1 MKRYLMLAAA
11 LLSGWGG
18 LALAEPKLAPAT
30 PPVDVPDRAVLL
42 VDEVRAIRNFPV
54 LVAERLGYLRDDRTV
69 VTVVNTRN
77 EVWHGDQLRDGRI
90 DAVLAYYHH
99 NIANQAQ
106 GFQTQAIVTLGLS
119 PGMQV
124 LVSNRAKARLHTPAD
139 LKGARILAGGAGS
152 SKTTVANALVMAGGL
167 QLQDY
172 VRLGTEGKEKNAAAL
187 ADGSAD
193 LVVAPVPDG
202 DYYLQRGVAS
212 VFADLTTVAGTRAAL
227 GDVFPTSTVYMASAR
242 IKAHPEIARLLARA
256 FVRTLRYINTHTPE
270 QIAALIPADV
280 KGKDEAAYLAVLRE
294 QIGMFAS
301 NGRMPEAA
309 ARQEWRVL
317 TAFEPEYAKVKV
329 EDTYTNRFVDEA
341 SALER

>member
-1 MKRYLMLAAA
+1 MKRYILAVALAAA
-11 LLSGWGG
+11 FGTT
-18 LALAEPKLAPAT
+18 AQAEPKLAPPTT
-30 PPVDVPDRAVLL
+30 PVEVSNRVVLL
-42 VDEVRAIRNFPV
+42 VDEIRAIRNFPV
-54 LVAERLGYLRDDRTV
+54 LVAEHLGYLREGQMA

-77 EVWHGDQLRDGRI
+77 EMWHGDQLRDGRI

-106 GFQTQAIVTLGLS
+106 GFKSEAIVTLGLT

-124 LVSNRAKARLHTPAD
+124 LVSNRAKGRLHTPAD
-139 LKGARILAGGAGS
+139 LKGARIISGGAGS
-152 SKTTVANALVMAGGL
+152 SKTTVANSLVMAGGL
-167 QLQDY
+167 KLGDY

-212 VFADLTTVAGTRAAL
+212 VFADLTTVSGTQAAL
-227 GDVFPTSTVYMASAR
+227 GTTFPTSTVYMSSDR

-256 FVRTLRYINTHTPE
+256 FVRTLHYINSHTPE
-270 QIAALIPADV
+270 EIAALIPADV
-280 KGKDEAAYLAVLRE
+280 KGKDEAAYLKVLRE

-301 NGRMPEAA
+301 DGRMPAA
-309 ARQEWRVL
+309 AAQQEWRVL
-317 TAFEPEYAKVKV
+317 SAFEPEYARVKV

-341 SALER
+341 KDQ